1 MELSKKFKKLRKDL
15 NLSQGQLAKTLSLST
30 GSIYKYESGK
40 VIPRADVLS
49 RLEGMVAK
57 QEHNSIKKEFNVNS
71 KSRIIDMSK
80 QNMLQVINMQCER
93 IRLLENEIAQIQE
106 K

>member
-1 MELSKKFKKLRKDL
+1 
-15 NLSQGQLAKTLSLST
+15 
-30 GSIYKYESGK
+30 
-40 VIPRADVLS
+40 
-49 RLEGMVAK
+49 MVAK